1 MEANSNIRFVLNPK
15 WSTSILAHGESF
27 TATHDMNHDGFIDM
41 PGMQQYNLMNRWSY
55 SQPSGFE
62 AQFGFKALGERRWG
76 GKMGFNG
83 LKSSLNDTI
92 YNFLVNTNRIEA
104 YSKTGWVFKK
114 EATSLGIIN
123 NVSRID
129 QQSVYGHNHYD
140 ASQNSWYSNLIFES
154 FIGNTFH
161 KYTTGASFVYD
172 NYHETL
178 NSTPINKMEYTP
190 GAFFQYTYTHL
201 DKYVFMA
208 GIRSD
213 YSSQY
218 GLFFTPR
225 LHFKYNFTNDAV
237 LRLSAGKGYR
247 SPNAL
252 SENMNLLAS
261 SRQIII
267 SPDIKME
274 NAWNYGITL
283 SKGLKIAGKKVNLYG
298 EFFRTDFINQM
309 VTDFDTSSS
318 KALIINNHRQ
328 SFSNNYQ
335 LEVSMSP
342 IKRFELLLAYRKSD
356 VRAMYNGNLRQR
368 PLVNRFKVL
377 ATASYATNM
386 KKWQFDLTT
395 QFNGG
400 GRLPDTYQN
409 PMTNSSGGSFPSYT
423 IINSQVTKNFKKWSF
438 YVGVENIL
446 NFKQEHPILGASDPF
461 GPTFDSSMIWG
472 PLEGRMAYGGM
483 RLILGE
489 FFGED

>member
-1 MEANSNIRFVLNPK
+1 
-15 WSTSILAHGESF
+15 
-27 TATHDMNHDGFIDM
+27 
-41 PGMQQYNLMNRWSY
+41 
-55 SQPSGFE
+55 
-62 AQFGFKALGERRWG
+62 
-76 GKMGFNG
+76 
-83 LKSSLNDTI
+83 
-92 YNFLVNTNRIEA
+92 
-104 YSKTGWVFKK
+104 
-114 EATSLGIIN
+114 
-123 NVSRID
+123 
-129 QQSVYGHNHYD
+129 
-140 ASQNSWYSNLIFES
+140 
-154 FIGNTFH
+154 
-161 KYTTGASFVYD
+161 
-172 NYHETL
+172 
-178 NSTPINKMEYTP
+178 
-190 GAFFQYTYTHL
+190 
-201 DKYVFMA
+201 MA

-309 VTDFDTSSS
+309 VTDFDASSS

-335 LEVSMSP
+335 LEASMSP